1 MLGQTG
7 TRQSNQFLAI
17 GHPEQHSSNRGKQI
31 PSVFR
36 LECGNTRWAR
46 CVFLTPAFTVE
57 SIWTQLKPFLRSCGC
72 CNFLRSDAYIRS
84 WSLSWFASMHLRWL
98 DSKLRTWKI
107 LCPNVQRRRRWGTC
121 ILLCFI
127 RHGFHIV
134 RNMNGHHYCCPLSC
148 IASTGLKAAH
158 LWGRL
163 PWRKLGISMALS
175 KWGKGGSI
183 LSYWCCMI
191 QQHYLVFKK
200 LQWEKKVCPQQ
211 RESLHSLKICCKAES
226 TNNLSACFSK
236 LRLWGSELA

>member
-84 WSLSWFASMHLRWL
+84 WSLSCFGSMQLRWL
-98 DSKLRTWKI
+98 DSKLRTWKV
-107 LCPNVQRRRRWGTC
+107 LSPNVQRRRRWGMC
-121 ILLCFI
+121 ILLCFLRHGWDEWLSYCWINMNIEQPSLPLSTFLLGVHWTQSCASPGKTAMAEI
-127 RHGFHIV
+127 RHLNGIVQMREGGVAYCHIGV
-134 RNMNGHHYCCPLSC
+134 
-148 IASTGLKAAH
+148 
-158 LWGRL
+158 
-163 PWRKLGISMALS
+163 
-175 KWGKGGSI
+175 
-183 LSYWCCMI
+183 
-191 QQHYLVFKK
+191 YLVFKK
-200 LQWEKKVCPQQ
+200 LQWKKGTVCI
-211 RESLHSLKICCKAES
+211 HWKYA
-226 TNNLSACFSK
+226 A
-236 LRLWGSELA
+236 RLNQPTTCLPASQNYVSEDQN